1 MEPNDVVRAL
11 IRDRARLLGYVWA
24 IVRDPHLADDI
35 FQDVT
40 VLAMERA
47 AEIHDEK
54 HLALWARRAARL
66 KALESL
72 RKRARG
78 TVPLDEDVMELLEAG
93 WDGDDPHAAGE
104 DIEHLRACMAK
115 LSAHART
122 ILGLRYAEEV
132 SGARVAEVMQVKVQS
147 VYVALARIHRAL
159 GDCIRRRRAGGRAS
173 HD

>member
-1 MEPNDVVRAL
+1 MDANDVVRAL

-24 IVRDPHLADDI
+24 IVRDPHLADDV

-47 AEIHDEK
+47 TEIKDER

-66 KALESL
+66 KALEAL
-72 RKRARG
+72 RKRPRR
-78 TVPLDEDVMELLEAG
+78 TVPLDADVLDLLEAE

-159 GDCIRRRRAGGRAS
+159 GDCIRRRRAGGGAS
-173 HD
+173 HG